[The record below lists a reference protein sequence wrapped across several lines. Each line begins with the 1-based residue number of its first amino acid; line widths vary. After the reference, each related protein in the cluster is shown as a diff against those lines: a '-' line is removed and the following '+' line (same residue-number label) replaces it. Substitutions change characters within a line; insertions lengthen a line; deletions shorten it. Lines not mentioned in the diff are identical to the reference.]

1 MKKILLFLLAIL
13 VMGSCVTYA
22 YQIPYKKYV
31 AEKELYRLLENEH
44 GLKPDEIHIIQ
55 VIKDIKSV
63 RGGVDIRFTIRN
75 SPVTYSYDYSVTKK
89 DWIRGYVERGYYHST
104 DQIFLKEE

>member
-31 AEKELYRLLENEH
+31 AEKELYQLLENEH
-44 GLKPDEIHIIQ
+44 GLEPDEIHIIQ

-63 RGGVDIRFTIRN
+63 IIVD
-75 SPVTYSYDYSVTKK
+75 
-89 DWIRGYVERGYYHST
+89 ST
-104 DQIFLKEE
+104 FLFRQTCKGF